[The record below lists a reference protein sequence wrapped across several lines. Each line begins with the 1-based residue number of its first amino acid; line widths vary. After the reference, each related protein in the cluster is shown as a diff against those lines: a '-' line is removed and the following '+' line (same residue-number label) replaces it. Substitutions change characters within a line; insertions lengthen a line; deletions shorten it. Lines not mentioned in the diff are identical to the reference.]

1 MVLGISTFILRSACL
16 AHSAAMSSRKTFL
29 ALAAASLAAAP
40 LAARTVA
47 VPLPRT
53 SDTSFDYY
61 GRSKATETAALRAA
75 GLGADVDRIQPLVER
90 YLQPQTYP
98 YGPDKHALLRG
109 YHVASTA
116 NFLVRIGYRAR
127 HLAHPAQARTLV
139 RAANIG
145 SWDDADALV
154 LISPT
159 VFVAELVRID
169 RKPDNSAD
177 LVYRVREPIKSAP
190 AKGSEFRYPLNG
202 PFPTY
207 VAKPGNPPPPPP
219 PPNPGA
225 GELASRKTVLFFR
238 APTGIGNFFGPMPV
252 DGDRVLPG
260 YHSTTRETT
269 LAAVRAATRAQL
281 CSPGYVPAANGVSLP
296 KAC

>member
-1 MVLGISTFILRSACL
+1 MRSRKPPVALGSALVAVLG
-16 AHSAAMSSRKTFL
+16 AAL
-29 ALAAASLAAAP
+29 LAAGP
-40 LAARTVA
+40 LAAQAPRPNPPA
-47 VPLPRT
+47 PAERT
-53 SDTSFDYY
+53 SDTSLEHY
-61 GRSKATETAALRAA
+61 GRSKAAETASLRAA
-75 GLGADVDRIQPLVER
+75 GLGADWDRIEPLVER
-90 YLQPQTYP
+90 YLPAQTYP
-98 YGPDKHALLRG
+98 YGPDKHRLMRA

-154 LISPT
+154 LVSPT

-169 RKPDNSAD
+169 RKPDNSAE

-202 PFPTY
+202 PFPTI
-207 VAKPGNPPPPPP
+207 VAKPGDPPPPPP
-219 PPNPGA
+219 PPNPA
-225 GELASRKTVLFFR
+225 ARELSGRKAVLFFR
-238 APTGIGNFFGPMPV
+238 APSGIGNFFGPMPV
-252 DGDRVLPG
+252 DGSRVLPG

-269 LAAVRAATRAQL
+269 LAAVRAAARAQL
-281 CSPGYVPAANGVSLP
+281 CSPGYVPAARGIDLP
-296 KAC
+296 HRC

>member
-1 MVLGISTFILRSACL
+1 MN
-16 AHSAAMSSRKTFL
+16 SRKTFL
-29 ALAAASLAAAP
+29 AIAAAAAAAAASGTSLAAQTPPAP
-40 LAARTVA
+40 V
-47 VPLPRT
+47 PRT
-53 SDTSFDYY
+53 RDTSLEYY
-61 GRSKATETAALRAA
+61 GRMKASETASLRAA
-75 GLGADVDRIQPLVER
+75 GLGADWDRIRPLVER

-98 YGPDKHALLRG
+98 YGGDKHAVLRG
-109 YHVASTA
+109 YHVASTT

-154 LISPT
+154 LVSPT

-190 AKGSEFRYPLNG
+190 ARGTLFRHPLNG
-202 PFPTY
+202 RFAIAA
-207 VAKPGNPPPPPP
+207 VKPGDPPPPPP
-219 PPNPGA
+219 VPNPAASVLA
-225 GELASRKTVLFFR
+225 GHNAVLFFR

-252 DGDRVLPG
+252 NGNRVLPG
-260 YHSTTRETT
+260 YHTTTRETT
-269 LAAVRAATRAQL
+269 LAAIRAAARAQL
-281 CSPGYVPAANGVSLP
+281 CSPGYLPVVPGANLP
-296 KAC
+296 HRC